1 MSKSKKSLFNNLTEF
16 SLILLLPPKPLVN
29 KTIEPN
35 NYAMKLLKEDS
46 IQNMLFC
53 SIMASTND
61 TVIQNILQMGKIN
74 QILDIIKGWNNTG
87 SEISDIF
94 LYAQILHNCSKQ

>member
-1 MSKSKKSLFNNLTEF
+1 
-16 SLILLLPPKPLVN
+16 
-29 KTIEPN
+29 
-35 NYAMKLLKEDS
+35 
-46 IQNMLFC
+46 
-53 SIMASTND
+53 MASTND

-94 LYAQILHNCSKQ
+94 LYA